1 MAEWIGI
8 GRRARRCYGFD
19 EIALVPGTVS
29 LNPAEVDASWSIAP
43 STRPGGL
50 ARDPAHRDAP
60 GGLHFRV
67 PIIASAMD
75 GVVDVTFAA
84 AMGKLGGLAVLNLD
98 GVQARYDDPS
108 EAIAQLIQGDVEETT
123 NIVQQ
128 LYKTP
133 IKEALIAKRVE
144 EIKAANV
151 PCAVST
157 IPQNAE
163 RFGAI
168 AQEAGADLFVVQS
181 TVTTARH
188 LATAY
193 TPVDFARFTSAM
205 KIPVIIGNCVT
216 HEQGLELMETGIDGL
231 LVGVGPGAACTT
243 RGVLGV
249 GVPQVTAT
257 VDLASARDFYCK
269 KTGRYVPIITDGGMR
284 NGGDICKAFACGS
297 DAVMVGSAFAKAKE
311 APGRGYHWGMA
322 YPHSSL
328 PRGTRIY
335 VGTTGTLEQILFGP
349 AQTDDGSQNLMGAL
363 TTCMG
368 TVGAADIKAFQMTE
382 IIIAPSI
389 QTEGKIF
396 QQVQRVGMARK
407 GATEQPADG
416 RSRASGTA
424 RPHARR

>member
-19 EIALVPGTVS
+19 EIALVPGATT
-29 LNPAEVDASWSIAP
+29 LNPAEVDTSWEL
-43 STRPGGL
+43 GGIK
-50 ARDPAHRDAP
+50 
-60 GGLHFRV
+60 FRV

-75 GVVDVTFAA
+75 GVVDVRFAI
-84 AMGKLGGLAVLNLD
+84 AMGQLGGLAVLNLD
-98 GVQARYDDPS
+98 GVHARYEDPS
-108 EAIAQLIQGDVEETT
+108 GAISQIIQGDVEETT
-123 NIVQQ
+123 NIVQK
-128 LYKTP
+128 LYRAP
-133 IKEALIAKRVE
+133 IQEKLIAKRVE
-144 EIKAANV
+144 QIKAARV

-168 AQEAGADLFVVQS
+168 AQEAGADIFVVQS
-181 TVTTARH
+181 TVTTLKH
-188 LATAY
+188 IATLY
-193 TPVDFARFTSAM
+193 KPLDVPKFTKSM

-216 HEQGLELMETGIDGL
+216 YDQGVGLMEAGADAL

-257 VDLASARDFYCK
+257 VDLAAARDFYYK
-269 KTGRYVPIITDGGMR
+269 KTKRYVQIITDGGMR

-311 APGRGYHWGMA
+311 APGHGYHWGMA

-349 AQTDDGSQNLMGAL
+349 AQTDDGSQNLLGAIA
-363 TTCMG
+363 TCMG
-368 TVGAADIKAFQMTE
+368 TLGAKDIKAFQLAE

-407 GATEQPADG
+407 GAAEQPTTDRTIRKRTPN
-416 RSRASGTA
+416 RSFAPERVAQ
-424 RPHARR
+424 

>member
-19 EIALVPGTVS
+19 EIALVPGTTTM
-29 LNPAEVDASWSIAP
+29 NPAEVDTGWEID
-43 STRPGGL
+43 GVK
-50 ARDPAHRDAP
+50 
-60 GGLHFRV
+60 FRV
-67 PIIASAMD
+67 PFIASAMD
-75 GVVDVTFAA
+75 GVVDVTFAI

-108 EAIAQLIQGDVEETT
+108 EAIAQIIQGDVEETT
-123 NIVQQ
+123 NIVQK

-133 IKEALIAKRVE
+133 IKEKLIAKRVE
-144 EIKAANV
+144 EMKSAKV

-163 RFGAI
+163 RFGPI
-168 AQEAGADLFVVQS
+168 AQEAGADIFVVQS
-181 TVTTARH
+181 TVTTAKH
-188 LATAY
+188 LSSAY
-193 TPVDFARFTSAM
+193 KAIDIAQFCQSM
-205 KIPVIIGNCVT
+205 KIPVIVGNSVT
-216 HEQGLELMETGIDGL
+216 HDQAVELMESGIDAL

-257 VDLASARDFYCK
+257 VDSAAARDFFYK

-284 NGGDICKAFACGS
+284 IGGDICKAFACGS

-349 AQTDDGSQNLMGAL
+349 ALTDDGSQNLMGAL

-368 TVGAADIKAFQMTE
+368 TVGAKDIKAFQLTE

-407 GATEQPADG
+407 SEQ
-416 RSRASGTA
+416 ASDHQTKRKFAGSVT
-424 RPHARR
+424 R

>member
-19 EIALVPGTVS
+19 EVALIPGTTTI
-29 LNPAEVDASWSIAP
+29 NPAEVDTSWGID
-43 STRPGGL
+43 GIK
-50 ARDPAHRDAP
+50 
-60 GGLHFRV
+60 FRV
-67 PIIASAMD
+67 PFIASAMD
-75 GVVDVTFAA
+75 GVVDVTFAIE
-84 AMGKLGGLAVLNLD
+84 MGKLGGLAVLNLD
-98 GVQARYDDPS
+98 GVQARYENPS
-108 EAIAQLIQGDVEETT
+108 EAIAQIIQGDVEETT
-123 NIVQQ
+123 NIVQKLYQAPIQEQ
-128 LYKTP
+128 LIGT
-133 IKEALIAKRVE
+133 RVE
-144 EIKAANV
+144 EIKRANV

-157 IPQNAE
+157 IPQNAA

-168 AQEAGADLFVVQS
+168 AQEAGADIFVVQS

-188 LATAY
+188 IASAY
-193 TPVDFARFTSAM
+193 KPLDFPSFMKAM
-205 KIPVIIGNCVT
+205 KIPVIAGNVVT
-216 HEQGLELMETGIDGL
+216 QEQSVELMDTGVDAL

-257 VDLASARDFYCK
+257 VDCASARDVYYK

-328 PRGTRIY
+328 PRGTRIF

-349 AQTDDGSQNLMGAL
+349 ALTDDGSQNLMGAI

-368 TVGAADIKAFQMTE
+368 TVGAKDIKAFQLTE

-407 GATEQPADG
+407 TTAEQPAAHQK
-416 RSRASGTA
+416 SNA
-424 RPHARR
+424 